1 MTVLREIMT
10 SCSACVAV
18 LLTFAPILPAAEN
31 TASEASRDLL
41 VPPGIAGRW
50 ELSTELNRRLGFQDR
65 SETIRREGGVMP
77 APIVEITIDKK
88 LGDSLED
95 NDVESYREYVT
106 SQGAHELVASGQ
118 WRTGNNEGW
127 NFKSETVVTHRRG
140 RTYVWF
146 GTNVGLLPAR
156 VSFVPGAS
164 DEQDLMFID
173 YKPLRDEHPAN
184 RRSNS
189 VGAYRRASR

>member
-1 MTVLREIMT
+1 MTVLREILT
-10 SCSACVAV
+10 LCSACAAV
-18 LLTFAPILPAAEN
+18 LLTVVPTLPAAEN
-31 TASEASRDLL
+31 TASETSRDLP
-41 VPPGIAGRW
+41 VSPGLAGRW
-50 ELSTELNRRLGFQDR
+50 ELSAELNRQLGFKNR
-65 SETIRREGGVMP
+65 SDMINRDGGVWP
-77 APIVEITIDKK
+77 SPIVEIRIDKK

-95 NDVESYREYVT
+95 IESYREYVH
-106 SQGAHELVASGQ
+106 SQGAHQLVASGQ
-118 WRTGNNEGW
+118 WRTSDEKGE

-146 GTNVGLLPAR
+146 GTNVGPLPAR

-173 YKPLRDEHPAN
+173 YKPQRDEHSAH

-189 VGAYRRASR
+189 VGAYRRVSR